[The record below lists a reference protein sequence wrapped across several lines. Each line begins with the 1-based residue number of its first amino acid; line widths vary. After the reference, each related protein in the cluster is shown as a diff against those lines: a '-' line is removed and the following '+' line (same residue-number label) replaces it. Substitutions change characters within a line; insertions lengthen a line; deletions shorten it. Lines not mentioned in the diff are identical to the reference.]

1 MSNARVSGP
10 VRIVGAG
17 LLGTSIGLVLR
28 RHEIDVSLVDSS
40 PTAVAL
46 ASQYGA
52 GRPAAEGDAPKLI
65 VVAVPPDVVADV
77 VERELREFPDAVVTD
92 VTSVKGSILVDLQ
105 SRGVDLSR
113 YVGSHP
119 MAGRERGGAVSARAD
134 IFTGRS
140 WVVCPRPDAD
150 ADSAAVNR
158 VSDLVIDCGANLVE
172 MSTADHDSAVAL
184 VSHVPQIVS
193 SAVASSLIGAPDS
206 SVGLAGGG
214 LRDMTRIASSDPSL
228 WIQILSANAA
238 DVTVVLEDVRD
249 RIDAVVTALRSGTP
263 TAVLADLLASGNT
276 GVSRIP
282 GKHGRSA
289 HFAHILVVIDDR
301 PGQLAKLLADIGDL
315 GVNMEDL
322 RLEHSPGS
330 AIGFAEVSVVPTA
343 EESLVRE
350 LEARGWR
357 IAGESQ

>member
-1 MSNARVSGP
+1 MVDTRVNGP

-28 RHEIDVSLVDSS
+28 RHGVDVSLVDAS

-46 ASQYGA
+46 ATQYGA
-52 GRPAAEGDAPKLI
+52 GRPASSDDTPILV

-77 VERELREFPDAVVTD
+77 VARELDAFPDAIVTD
-92 VTSVKGSILVDLQ
+92 VASVKGSILSDLE
-105 SRGVDLSR
+105 SRGIDLTR

-140 WVVCPRPDAD
+140 WIMCPRAD
-150 ADSAAVNR
+150 AR
-158 VSDLVIDCGANLVE
+158 SDALNLVAGLAIDCGANLIE
-172 MSTADHDSAVAL
+172 LSTADHDAAVAL

-193 SAVASSLIGAPDS
+193 SAVASSLLGVPES
-206 SVGLAGGG
+206 SVELAGGG
-214 LRDMTRIASSDPSL
+214 LRDVTRIASSDPTL
-228 WIQILSANAA
+228 WVQILSANAA
-238 DVTVVLEDVRD
+238 EVSSVLEG
-249 RIDAVVTALRSGTP
+249 IYEQLGAVLESLKAGSP
-263 TAVLADLLASGNT
+263 AVALADLLSSGNS
-276 GVSRIP
+276 GVARIP

-301 PGQLAKLLADIGDL
+301 PGQLAQLLADIGDL

-330 AIGFAEVSVVPTA
+330 AIGFAEVSVLPAA
-343 EESLVRE
+343 EDSLVRA
-350 LEARGWR
+350 LEQRGWR

>member
-1 MSNARVSGP
+1 MVDARISGS

-17 LLGTSIGLVLR
+17 LLGASIGLVLR
-28 RHEIDVSLVDSS
+28 RHGVDVSLVDSS

-46 ASQYGA
+46 ATEYGA
-52 GRPAAEGDAPKLI
+52 GRPAAPGDNPHLI

-77 VERELREFPDAVVTD
+77 VARELTDFPNAVVTD
-92 VTSVKGSILVDLQ
+92 VASVKGSIVRDLAA
-105 SRGVDLSR
+105 RNIDLSR

-140 WVVCPRPDAD
+140 WVVCPRAD
-150 ADSAAVNR
+150 TDNSAVNL
-158 VSDLVIDCGANLVE
+158 VADLAVDCGANLVE
-172 MSTADHDSAVAL
+172 MSTEDHDSAVAL

-206 SVGLAGGG
+206 SVELAGGG
-214 LRDMTRIASSDPSL
+214 LRDVTRIASSDPNL

-238 DVTVVLEDVRD
+238 DVTAVLEGVRD
-249 RIDAVVTALRSGTP
+249 RIDAVVSALRNGTP
-263 TAVLADLLASGNT
+263 TAALADLLSAGNV

-282 GKHGRSA
+282 GKHGRNA
-289 HFAHILVVIDDR
+289 RFAHILVVIDDR
-301 PGQLAKLLADIGDL
+301 PGQLAQLLADIGDL

-330 AIGFAEVSVVPTA
+330 AIGFAEVSVVPEA
-343 EESLVRE
+343 EESLVRA

-357 IAGESQ
+357 IAGESS

>member
-1 MSNARVSGP
+1 MSDARVSGP

-28 RHEIDVSLVDSS
+28 RHGIDVSLVDSS

-52 GRPAAEGDAPKLI
+52 GHPAVEGETPALI

-77 VERELREFPDAVVTD
+77 VERELRDFPDAVVTD

-105 SRGVDLSR
+105 SRGIDLSH

-140 WVVCPRPDAD
+140 WVVCPRTD
-150 ADSAAVNR
+150 ADSAAVNL
-158 VSDLVIDCGANLVE
+158 VSDLAIDCGANLVE
-172 MSTADHDSAVAL
+172 MSTPDHDSAVAL

-206 SVGLAGGG
+206 SVELAGGG

-249 RIDAVVTALRSGTP
+249 RIDAVVTALRSGAP
-263 TAVLADLLASGNT
+263 TAALADLLASGNT

-289 HFAHILVVIDDR
+289 RFAHILVVIDDR
-301 PGQLAKLLADIGDL
+301 PGQLAQLLADIGDL

-330 AIGFAEVSVVPTA
+330 AIGFAEVSVLPTA

>member
-77 VERELREFPDAVVTD
+77 VERELGEFPDAVVTD

-206 SVGLAGGG
+206 SVELAGGG

-263 TAVLADLLASGNT
+263 TAALADLLASGNT

>member
-1 MSNARVSGP
+1 MVDARISGS

-40 PTAVAL
+40 PTAVSL

-52 GRPAAEGDAPKLI
+52 GRPAGADDNPSLI

-77 VERELREFPDAVVTD
+77 VARELREFPNAIVTD
-92 VTSVKGSILVDLQ
+92 VASVKGAILSDLK
-105 SRGVDLSR
+105 SRDVDLSR

-140 WVVCPRPDAD
+140 WVVCPRTDA
-150 ADSAAVNR
+150 SNIAVNL
-158 VSDLVIDCGANLVE
+158 VSDLAVDCGANLVE
-172 MSTADHDSAVAL
+172 MSTEDHDAAVAL

-193 SAVASSLIGAPDS
+193 SAVASSLIGAPDT
-206 SVGLAGGG
+206 SVDLAGGG
-214 LRDMTRIASSDPSL
+214 LRDVTRIAASDPTL
-228 WIQILSANAA
+228 WIQILSANSS
-238 DVTVVLEDVRD
+238 DVTRVLDGVHQ
-249 RIDAVVTALRSGTP
+249 RIGAVLDALRADTP
-263 TAVLADLLASGNT
+263 AVALADLLAAGNSG
-276 GVSRIP
+276 VARIP

-301 PGQLAKLLADIGDL
+301 PGQLAQLLADIGDL

-330 AIGFAEVSVVPTA
+330 AIGFAEVAVLPASEA
-343 EESLVRE
+343 SLVSA

-357 IAGESQ
+357 IAGEGQ

>member
-1 MSNARVSGP
+1 MSSPRISGS
-10 VRIVGAG
+10 VRIVGTG

-28 RHEIDVSLVDSS
+28 RLGIDVSLVDSS

-52 GRPAAEGDAPKLI
+52 GRPAVDGDAPELV
-65 VVAVPPDVVADV
+65 VVAVPPDVVADIV
-77 VERELREFPDAVVTD
+77 QRELRDFPGAVVTD
-92 VTSVKGSILVDLQ
+92 VTSVKGSILRDLQ
-105 SRGVDLSR
+105 GRGGDLSR

-150 ADSAAVNR
+150 LDAVNR
-158 VSDLVIDCGANLVE
+158 VSNLALDCGANLVE
-172 MSTADHDSAVAL
+172 MSTSDHDSAVAL
-184 VSHVPQIVS
+184 VSHAPQIVS
-193 SAVASSLIGAPDS
+193 SALASSLIAAPDS
-206 SVGLAGGG
+206 SVELAGGG
-214 LRDMTRIASSDPSL
+214 IRDMTRIASSDPGL

-249 RIDAVVTALRSGTP
+249 RIDGVVTALRSGAP
-263 TAVLADLLASGNT
+263 SVALADLLVSGNT

-289 HFAHILVVIDDR
+289 RFAHILVVVDDR
-301 PGQLAKLLADIGDL
+301 PGQLARLLADIGDL

-330 AIGFAEVSVVPTA
+330 AIGFAEVSVLPTS

>member
-77 VERELREFPDAVVTD
+77 VERELGEFPDAVVTD

-140 WVVCPRPDAD
+140 WVVCPRPD